1 MTLSCPPLA
10 PLTGH
15 DQRVPLVQGGSTR
28 YANLDYAASAPALAA
43 VTEQVS
49 EVLPLYAS
57 VHRGAGYTSQVCT
70 AAYEAARAATAAFV
84 GARADDVAVFTRNT
98 TDALNLLAAAVP
110 GPVVHLDTE
119 HHANLLPWH
128 GRVIQARP
136 TLAATLDAVEA
147 ALIRRPTALLTV
159 TGASNVTGE
168 CLPLDRLAAI
178 AHRHGARIAVDGAQ
192 LVPHRR
198 VDIGAAGL
206 DYLAFSGH
214 KMYAPF
220 GAGALVGRRDWLD
233 AAPPYLAGGGAVRSV
248 SLGLGWPGSV
258 TPTSVRWADAPARHE
273 AGTPNVIGAVALAT
287 ACRVLAAYPADA
299 IVAHESALLRLLREG
314 LESVGARTY
323 RIWPDTTDHVPVVT
337 FEMGGVPAARVAAY
351 LSAEHGIGVRD
362 GRFCAHPLLARL
374 GASDGAV
381 RVSLGLGSRSDDID
395 RLITA
400 LDLLRTKGPAWT
412 YTADHRPYPDPR
424 PMPAWAPAVDG
435 GEPACAGGQPSR
447 GGGQPACAEAV

>member
-1 MTLSCPPLA
+1 MTTSCPPLA

-15 DQRVPLVQGGSTR
+15 DQHVPLVQGGSVR

-43 VTEQVS
+43 VTGQVS

-57 VHRGAGYTSQVCT
+57 VHRGAGYASQVCT
-70 AAYEAARAATAAFV
+70 AAYEAARATTAAFV
-84 GARADDVAVFTRNT
+84 GARDDDVVIFTRNT
-98 TDALNLLAAAVP
+98 TDALNLLAAAAP
-110 GPVVHLDTE
+110 GPVVHLDIE

-128 GRVIQARP
+128 GRIIPARAS
-136 TLAATLDAVEA
+136 LAATLDAVEA
-147 ALIRRPTALLTV
+147 ELARRPAALLTV

-168 CLPLDRLAAI
+168 CLPLDRLAAM

-198 VDIGAAGL
+198 VDMRATGL

-220 GAGALVGRRDWLD
+220 GAGVLVGRLDWLD
-233 AAPPYLAGGGAVRSV
+233 AAPPHLAGGGAVRE
-248 SLGLGWPGSV
+248 V
-258 TPTSVRWADAPARHE
+258 TVDSVRWADGAARHE
-273 AGTPNVIGAVALAT
+273 AGTPNVIGAVALAA
-287 ACRVLAAYPADA
+287 ACRVLASFPSDA
-299 IVAHESALLRLLREG
+299 VLAHESALLRLLREG

-323 RIWPDTTDHVPVVT
+323 RIWPDTADHVPVVS
-337 FEMGGVPAARVAAY
+337 FGMDGVPAARVAAY

-362 GRFCAHPLLARL
+362 GKFCAHPLLARL
-374 GASDGAV
+374 GASEGAV
-381 RVSLGLGSRSDDID
+381 RVSLGVGSRSEDID

-412 YTADHRPYPDPR
+412 YTTDHRPSPDTR
-424 PMPAWAPAVDG
+424 PMPAWAPAGDG
-435 GEPACAGGQPSR
+435 GESPCADGS
-447 GGGQPACAEAV
+447 